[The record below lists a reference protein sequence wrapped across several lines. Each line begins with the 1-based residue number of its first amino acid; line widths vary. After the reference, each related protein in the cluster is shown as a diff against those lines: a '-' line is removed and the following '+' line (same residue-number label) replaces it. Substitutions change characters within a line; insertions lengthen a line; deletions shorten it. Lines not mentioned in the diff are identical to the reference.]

1 MRGSKVDKDATT
13 KRIISIH
20 ASTWEAAR
28 MHFQQAVLT
37 CNFNSRLYMRG
48 SFKAIPK
55 QRCKSFYFNSRLYM
69 RGSFPSSKDF
79 FVYKKF
85 QFTPL
90 HERQQLIVSKEKLL
104 RIISIH
110 ASTWEAAL
118 NGIKPKQVIII
129 SIHASTW
136 EAARYCNRNYTAANI
151 SNHASTWEAAIA
163 LERFSALRTISIH
176 ASTWEAAQVV

>member
-1 MRGSKVDKDATT
+1 MNAANTAVDDC
-13 KRIISIH
+13 ISIH

-90 HERQQLIVSKEKLL
+90 HERQQGCVSVTIQQRIFQFTPVPEGQQLIVSKEKLL

-110 ASTWEAAL
+110 ASTWEAAMYM
-118 NGIKPKQVIII
+118 I
-129 SIHASTW
+129 SLTAISSHFNSRLYMRGSAKWNQAKAGNHYFNSRLYMRGSTV
-136 EAARYCNRNYTAANI
+136 
-151 SNHASTWEAAIA
+151 
-163 LERFSALRTISIH
+163 L
-176 ASTWEAAQVV
+176 

>member
-110 ASTWEAAL
+110 ASTWEAAMYM
-118 NGIKPKQVIII
+118 I
-129 SIHASTW
+129 SLTAISSHFNSRLYMRGSAKWNQAKAGNHYFNSRLYMRGSTV
-136 EAARYCNRNYTAANI
+136 
-151 SNHASTWEAAIA
+151 
-163 LERFSALRTISIH
+163 L
-176 ASTWEAAQVV
+176 